1 MTLPLIH
8 MLNSMTWLEKRR
20 AMNIVRIHNNEPLKV
35 AELIT
40 KVNSSGG
47 IEYASG
53 KMLEYRQKAMD
64 LLYTMPDSE
73 SRHSLEQLV
82 MFTTERKH

>member
-8 MLNSMTWLEKRR
+8 MLNQMTWIEKRR
-20 AMNIVRIHNNEPLKV
+20 VMNVVRNHNNEPHRV

-47 IEYASG
+47 IEYAAG
-53 KMLEYRQKAMD
+53 KMREYQQKAMD
-64 LLYTMPDSE
+64 LLFTMPDSE
-73 SRHSLEQLV
+73 SRRSLEQLV
-82 MFTTERKH
+82 IFTTERKH